1 MNMTDGGIFLCR
13 YLFFV
18 HASGALGD
26 YIAWTG
32 FDLKIQL
39 TYIFAYDPE
48 AEKLYPHKKQI
59 IQVIEAQ
66 PVTVLPEKYLTND
79 QIIPAKL
86 SRATAIPSPVIRRSG
101 FVDRL
106 VIQSSASESIFTS
119 G

>member
-1 MNMTDGGIFLCR
+1 MIPRQRSCT
-13 YLFFV
+13 
-18 HASGALGD
+18 
-26 YIAWTG
+26 
-32 FDLKIQL
+32 
-39 TYIFAYDPE
+39 
-48 AEKLYPHKKQI
+48 PHKKQI

-79 QIIPAKL
+79 QIIQAKL

-106 VIQSSASESIFTS
+106 VIPSSASESIFTS